1 MSLDKATAL
10 RLISVSHE
18 TRGRLEIYDALIRKW
33 QNVKN
38 LVAPGTLNHLWVRH
52 FADSLQILG
61 LKPDALRWADI
72 GAGAGFPGLV
82 IAIALADTPGAL
94 VYLVE
99 SDNRKC
105 AFLRNVILETGAR
118 AEVVHARAEDV
129 VGKLADIDVV
139 TARAVAPL
147 DKLVEI
153 AAPLLLAGATGL
165 FPKGRDYANELTR
178 LSSQSTFHIEIAPSL
193 TDASAGIVVIRSK
206 EPRTPALE
214 T

>member
-18 TRGRLEIYDALIRKW
+18 TRQRLEIYDAQLRKW
-33 QNVKN
+33 QRVKN
-38 LVAPGTLNHLWVRH
+38 LVAPGTLHHIWVRH
-52 FADSLQILG
+52 FADSLQILR
-61 LKPDALRWADI
+61 LQPAALRWVDI

-82 IAIALADTPGAL
+82 IAIALADTHGAL

-105 AFLRNVILETGAR
+105 AFLRDVIRETGAR
-118 AEVVHARAEDV
+118 AEVVHARAEEV
-129 VGKLADIDVV
+129 VENLADIDVV

-153 AAPLLLAGATGL
+153 AAPLLRAGATGL
-165 FPKGRDYANELTR
+165 FPKGRDYASELTR
-178 LSSQSTFHIEIAPSL
+178 LSSQSTFSIEIAPSL
-193 TDASAGIVVIRSK
+193 TDASAAIVVIRSK
-206 EPRTPALE
+206 VPRTPASE
-214 T
+214 P